1 MKTCASPLQL
11 PDVLLIHLSSHTLNL
26 ESCWKNLL
34 AVLGC
39 WSVRCPN
46 DLRDIPCFTRPA
58 AHSTRSPFLPRN
70 KSGSRLHMEKLLHQL
85 LCLHDSQGKAQFPP
99 HTSLPW
105 HRDPSH
111 EAWCPHVS
119 SKAPRSPLCPHM
131 DVSTAHREQRVLVGH
146 SMTPALSTHAPAA
159 ALSSQHFPTFI

>member
-39 WSVRCPN
+39 WSVCCPN

-85 LCLHDSQGKAQFPP
+85 LCLHDSQGKAQLPP

-105 HRDPSH
+105 HREPSH
-111 EAWCPHVS
+111 EAWCPHIS